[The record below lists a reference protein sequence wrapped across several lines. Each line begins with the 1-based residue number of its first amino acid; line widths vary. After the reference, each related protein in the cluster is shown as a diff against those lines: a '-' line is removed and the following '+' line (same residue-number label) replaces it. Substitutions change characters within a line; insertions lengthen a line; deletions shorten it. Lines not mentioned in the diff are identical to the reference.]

1 MEEEDGRSGP
11 TGVADEELAAG
22 GDVDGQPGGRVTR
35 GIGDPG
41 GERPAVAGGGD
52 QRPEQEPAERRD
64 LGCLA
69 AVLEIADNRS

>member
-1 MEEEDGRSGP
+1 VEEEDDRSTP
-11 TGVADEELAAG
+11 TGVTDEELAAG
-22 GDVDGQPGGRVTR
+22 GDVDRRSGGRVTR
-35 GIGDPG
+35 GIGGPG

-52 QRPEQEPAERRD
+52 QRSEEQPAERRD